1 MIFYET
7 EVYSCCPTRESIERV
22 TSKRFETTIG
32 LQNKLKIQSYYQTR
46 PAFSLVRPR
55 AIVRPRP
62 AFLRPARLQKAGF
75 SPRRL
80 RGRFGGSLD
89 VGDVQKRPSRTEPAV
104 GGPGVWSCFA
114 EAGLVESRV
123 AGINGLA
130 RQLKSEAQVLLPVP
144 LIVAEGVDKKRHTR
158 DHCHSSSDHESPN
171 EASPRV
177 EYALLDEGLE

>member
-1 MIFYET
+1 M
-7 EVYSCCPTRESIERV
+7 S
-22 TSKRFETTIG
+22 IG

-46 PAFSLVRPR
+46 AAFSLVRPR
-55 AIVRPRP
+55 PAFSLVRP

-158 DHCHSSSDHESPN
+158 DHCHSSSDDVSPN